1 MDKTTTQ
8 IVEYARS
15 FTLEGSN
22 DVVLEAAL
30 NHLVDTVAVA
40 IAGYRSEP
48 AEIAAAVAR
57 RVRSDESATVIG
69 FGFQTTPE
77 MAAFCN
83 TIMVRTYDW
92 NDGMQAKG
100 GGHPSD
106 MISALLAVA
115 ELSHATGADLLMAV
129 ALAYELLG
137 GLGAEVPIGAL
148 GLDQGTNMGVA
159 MAVAAA
165 KMWGFDDTQ
174 TANAASLALVPNVP
188 LGASRWGTLSMMKG
202 CATAFSMRNAVFALI
217 MAREGMTS
225 APEPYEGVYGL
236 HNLTGP
242 FEPRL
247 PIFPGGPMVV
257 QLSHQ
262 KPVPA
267 ETHGL
272 GILELVPEIRAF
284 TDVDD
289 IDTITIDM
297 PDHAVEHTADPP
309 KYDPINRETADHSV
323 PYMLAVALVDGGIS
337 LDSYS
342 DERISDPLLRPIMN
356 KIICVV
362 DDEFSEIRKTGLYGV
377 TRPTPARVT
386 VRTKAGDVWQ
396 REIMYYKGHPRNPM
410 SRDDIDAKLDTIC
423 DGFISS
429 GQKERIRSAWWSV
442 GESEDVGEAMA
453 TLATFDVVGI

>member
-8 IVEYARS
+8 IVNYAQS
-15 FTLEGSN
+15 FTLEG
-22 DVVLEAAL
+22 DHEVVLDAAL
-30 NHLVDTVAVA
+30 KHLVDTVAVA

-48 AEIAAAVAR
+48 AAMAAAVSR
-57 RVRSDESATVIG
+57 RVRSDEGATVIG
-69 FGFQTTPE
+69 FGFQTSPDL
-77 MAAFCN
+77 AAFCN

-106 MISALLAVA
+106 MVSALLAVA
-115 ELSHATGADLLMAV
+115 ELSHASGADLLMAV
-129 ALAYELLG
+129 TLAYELLG
-137 GLGAEVPIGAL
+137 GIGAEIGIGAL
-148 GLDQGTNMGVA
+148 GLDQGTNM
-159 MAVAAA
+159 AVATALAA
-165 KMWGFDDTQ
+165 GKMWGFTESQ
-174 TANAASLALVPNVP
+174 LANAASLALVPNIP

-202 CATAFSMRNAVFALI
+202 CATAFSMRNAMFALI

-225 APEPYEGVYGL
+225 APDPYEGVFGL

-242 FEPRL
+242 FVPRL

-272 GILELVPEIRAF
+272 GLLELVPEIREFAHI
-284 TDVDD
+284 DD
-289 IDTITIDM
+289 IETITVDM

-323 PYMLAVALVDGGIS
+323 PYMLAVAIVDGGIT
-337 LDSYS
+337 LDSYT
-342 DERISDPLLRPIMN
+342 DERISDPLLRPIMQ
-356 KIICVV
+356 KIVCVI
-362 DDEFSEIRKTGLYGV
+362 DDEYSEIRKSGLYGV

-386 VRTKAGDVWQ
+386 VRTKSGDEWV
-396 REIMYYKGHPRNPM
+396 REVMYYKGHSKNPM
-410 SRDDIDAKLDTIC
+410 TRNDIDAKLDIIC
-423 DGFISS
+423 DGFVSDQ
-429 GQKERIRSAWWSV
+429 QKERIRTAWWNIAAA
-442 GESEDVGEAMA
+442 EDVTEAMA
-453 TLATFDVVGI
+453 SIATFESP

>member
-8 IVEYARS
+8 IVDYAQS
-15 FTLEGSN
+15 FSLEGDSE
-22 DVVLEAAL
+22 VVLDAAL
-30 NHLVDTVAVA
+30 KHLVDTVMVA

-48 AEIAAAVAR
+48 AAMAAAVSR
-57 RVRSDESATVIG
+57 RVRSDDGATVIG
-69 FGFQTTPE
+69 FGFQTSPDL
-77 MAAFCN
+77 AVFCN

-106 MISALLAVA
+106 MVSALLAVA
-115 ELSHATGADLLMAV
+115 ELSHASGADLLMAV
-129 ALAYELLG
+129 TLAYELLG
-137 GLGAEVPIGAL
+137 GMGAEIGIGDL
-148 GLDQGTNMGVA
+148 GLDQGTNM
-159 MAVAAA
+159 AVATALAA
-165 KMWGFDDTQ
+165 GKMWGFSESQ
-174 TANAASLALVPNVP
+174 LANAVSLALVPNIP

-202 CATAFSMRNAVFALI
+202 CATAFSMRNAMFGLI

-247 PIFPGGPMVV
+247 PIFPGGPMVI

-272 GILELVPEIRAF
+272 GLLELVPEIRAF
-284 TDVDD
+284 AHIDD
-289 IDTITIDM
+289 IETITVDL

-309 KYDPINRETADHSV
+309 KYDPINRETADHSI
-323 PYMLAVALVDGGIS
+323 PYMLAVALVDGGIT
-337 LDSYS
+337 LDSYT
-342 DERISDPLLRPIMN
+342 DERISDPLLRPIMK
-356 KIICVV
+356 KIVCVA
-362 DDEFSEIRKTGLYGV
+362 DDEYSELRRTGLYGV

-386 VRTKAGDVWQ
+386 VRTNAGDEWV
-396 REIMYYKGHPRNPM
+396 REVMYYKGHYKNPM
-410 SRDDIDAKLDTIC
+410 TREDIDAKFDIIC
-423 DGFISS
+423 DGFISG
-429 GQKERIRSAWWSV
+429 GQKQRIRGAWWNIAASD
-442 GESEDVGEAMA
+442 DVIDAMA
-453 TLATFDVVGI
+453 SIATFDAL